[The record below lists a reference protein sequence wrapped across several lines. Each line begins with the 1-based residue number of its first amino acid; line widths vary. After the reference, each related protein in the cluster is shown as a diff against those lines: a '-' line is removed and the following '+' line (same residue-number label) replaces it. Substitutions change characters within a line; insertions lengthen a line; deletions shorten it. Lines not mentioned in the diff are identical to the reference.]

1 MHGYE
6 AGYGPPPPLDMY
18 SGGPPPPGPP
28 PPHGDLPLMPG
39 MPPFPSHEPP
49 PPGHLGPGPGY
60 HHLAG
65 DTAGG
70 PLPPPGPGEE
80 FSAAFGDPDCGGQP
94 IEGKV

>member
-1 MHGYE
+1 MHGYD

-39 MPPFPSHEPP
+39 MPPFPGHEPP
-49 PPGHLGPGPGY
+49 PPGHLGPGPGF
-60 HHLAG
+60 HHLEG
-65 DTAGG
+65 ETAGG
-70 PLPPPGPGEE
+70 LLPPPGPGEE

>member
-1 MHGYE
+1 MHGYD

-39 MPPFPSHEPP
+39 MPPFPGHEPP

-65 DTAGG
+65 
-70 PLPPPGPGEE
+70 
-80 FSAAFGDPDCGGQP
+80 SAANRL
-94 IEGKV
+94 IGKVVQSRRRPLVGPSPG